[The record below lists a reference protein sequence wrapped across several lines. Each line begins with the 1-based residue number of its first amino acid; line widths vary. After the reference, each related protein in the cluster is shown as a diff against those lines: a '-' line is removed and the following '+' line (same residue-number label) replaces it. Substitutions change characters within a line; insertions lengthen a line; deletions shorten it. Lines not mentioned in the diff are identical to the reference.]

1 MTKKH
6 NAYKNLALITQLGIN
21 VMVPTFLCLFIGIWI
36 GKFIGTWV
44 VIPLLFLGMAAG
56 MRNCYLMAKRAS
68 EDSHSGISKDASSH
82 TTTGSEEDDRHN
94 EKDH

>member
-1 MTKKH
+1 MADKKH
-6 NAYKNLALITQLGIN
+6 NAYKNLALISQLGIN

-56 MRNCYLMAKRAS
+56 LFILVLFA
-68 EDSHSGISKDASSH
+68 
-82 TTTGSEEDDRHN
+82 
-94 EKDH
+94 

>member
-1 MTKKH
+1 MADKKH
-6 NAYKNLALITQLGIN
+6 NVYKNLALISQLGIN

-56 MRNCYLMAKRAS
+56 MRNCYLMAKKAS
-68 EDSHSGISKDASSH
+68 GDTRPRRHPSDAV
-82 TTTGSEEDDRHN
+82 TGSNEDDRHN

>member
-1 MTKKH
+1 MADKKH
-6 NAYKNLALITQLGIN
+6 NAYKNLALISQLGIN

-56 MRNCYLMAKRAS
+56 MRNCYLMAKKAS
-68 EDSHSGISKDASSH
+68 GDSSSSKSTSNV
-82 TTTGSEEDDRHN
+82 TTGSNENDRHN